1 MEVSRLGQILKLSVN
16 RMDAKKRSE
25 QAAIILRQRACSLTG
40 LEVKWWVQGLA
51 SAQQEHADLS
61 QRLKQVRDRA
71 EAGVTSE

>member
-1 MEVSRLGQILKLSVN
+1 MEVSRLGQILKLSVD
-16 RMDAKKRSE
+16 RLDAQRRAE
-25 QAAIILRQRACSLTG
+25 QVAIILRQGACSLSG

-71 EAGVTSE
+71 EAGLTSE